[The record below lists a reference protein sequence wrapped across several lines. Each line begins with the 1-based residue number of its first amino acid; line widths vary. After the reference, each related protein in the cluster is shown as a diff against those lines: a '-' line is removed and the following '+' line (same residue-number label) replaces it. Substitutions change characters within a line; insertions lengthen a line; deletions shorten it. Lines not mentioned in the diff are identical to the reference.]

1 MCAFDFSK
9 DYILEDHIVSLRPL
23 QLEDV
28 SNLLPI
34 ANESDIWK
42 FSHVKGNGIENLTK
56 YIQETIQNR
65 EHKKE
70 YPFIVIDKRSN
81 EFAGCTRLSDINFS
95 LQATRLGYTWYGKKF
110 QGTGLN
116 KHCKYLLFEFAFN
129 LMKMERIGLAAYAE
143 NSRSINAMKS
153 VGCVEEGKFRGF
165 FPSENNKKRS
175 DSILFSILKEEWT
188 TSKKDILK
196 SKLISL

>member
-1 MCAFDFSK
+1 MSVFDFSK

-23 QLEDV
+23 KIEDV
-28 SNLLPI
+28 SNLLQI
-34 ANESDIWK
+34 ANEADIWK
-42 FSHVKGNGIENLTK
+42 YSFVKGDGIENLTK

-65 EHKKE
+65 EYKKE
-70 YPFIVIDKRSN
+70 YPFIVIDKRTN
-81 EFAGCTRLSDINFS
+81 EYAGCTRLSDINFS

-110 QGTGLN
+110 RGTGLN

-153 VGCVEEGKFRGF
+153 IGCVEEGKFRGF
-165 FPSENNKKRS
+165 FPSENNTKRE

-188 TSKKDILK
+188 TSKQYILK
-196 SKLISL
+196 SKLIPF

>member
-1 MCAFDFSK
+1 MSAFDFSK
-9 DYILEDHIVSLRPL
+9 DYILEDHIVRLRPL
-23 QLEDV
+23 QIEDV
-28 SNLLPI
+28 SNLLQI
-34 ANESDIWK
+34 ANETEIWK
-42 FSHVKGNGIENLTK
+42 YSFIKGDGVENLTK

-65 EHKKE
+65 ANKKE
-70 YPFIVIDKRSN
+70 YPFVVIDKRTN

-95 LQATRLGYTWYGKKF
+95 LQATRLGYTWYGEKF
-110 QGTGLN
+110 RGTGLN

-129 LMKMERIGLAAYAE
+129 QMKMERIGLAAYAE
-143 NSRSINAMKS
+143 NTRSINAMKS
-153 VGCVEEGKFRGF
+153 VGCVEEGKFRGI

-196 SKLISL
+196 SKLISF

>member
-1 MCAFDFSK
+1 MSAFDFSK

-23 QLEDV
+23 QMEDV
-28 SNLLPI
+28 SNLLQI
-34 ANESDIWK
+34 ANESGIWK
-42 FSHVKGNGIENLTK
+42 YSFIKGDGVENLTK

-65 EHKKE
+65 ENKKE
-70 YPFIVIDKRSN
+70 YPFIVIDRRTN

-129 LMKMERIGLAAYAE
+129 QMGMERIGLAAYAE

-153 VGCVEEGKFRGF
+153 VGCVEEGKFRGI
-165 FPSENNKKRS
+165 FPSEDNKKRS
-175 DSILFSILKEEWT
+175 DAVLFSILKEEWT
-188 TSKKDILK
+188 ASKKDILK
-196 SKLISL
+196 SKLISF